1 MATIFQRIFNRLK
14 ENSPGPGNNS
24 TTSVDQSSQ
33 SANTTAVSSTG
44 NNSTTSVNQSS
55 QPATTTAVPS
65 TTSTSSFSNTLTK
78 DNSLDEIIN
87 QMKNLDTSVDT
98 SAQQNFDVNKY
109 LGGVKQGLQNLNGG
123 QIQQSDISKFTSMR
137 PENPY
142 EAGIG
147 RGLDKIEQFTDPNS
161 DVYKT
166 MFNRALDRFD
176 ATAAA
181 TNMSQAMRIANN
193 PNLSDSAKRV
203 ALAELNRV
211 TQSNRAALTGDLT
224 EQVNKMMF
232 DAAKEFTTQSINAA
246 DYEEGKFKTDAGLAL
261 QEMSNRIQTL
271 QLEGQLSITEA
282 QIAYNQINDTINNKY
297 KDVANQLEKLSLLAT
312 TAEKS
317 QDYKLR
323 AEQVYA
329 QMFDFWGEKSVNRI
343 IELKKLNGGTV
354 TLDQVKNDPLTMS
367 YLMKEMEISGYE
379 GNVDDYIQS
388 RIDLAKT
395 QVQID
400 QEAVDALIQTYMNSG
415 MDEET
420 ATTFARYYSQLK
432 NGAIQNE
439 DGSWYVPGADGKP
452 LITFKD
458 GKPIFEDAN
467 KDDSGAD
474 IPTEVGKTYTLEGK
488 LYQVGED
495 GKGVEIQNGAYYVE
509 GDIVYVNN
517 NGVPTKATTPSDLWG
532 ADANSIIG
540 LGEGTKM
547 YDEIMNK
554 RKEKILEGTYNYK
567 QLKAD
572 PEKMSL
578 AKKVATPVDT
588 GTKPLADRKR
598 DRKREFTSV
607 PEKNVPFTYNGKTY
621 ISVGDVDEEKVRG
634 SGYDY
639 QYYHAIDLDTGDV
652 VRVACEAGLFTIDGV
667 GPQAST
673 KTETP
678 TESNTVEDDSTT
690 GNSSTTRPR
699 GRSLTI

>member
-1 MATIFQRIFNRLK
+1 MASIFQKTFNLLK
-14 ENSPGPGNNS
+14 ENSLGDNS
-24 TTSVDQSSQ
+24 
-33 SANTTAVSSTG
+33 A
-44 NNSTTSVNQSS
+44 TSVNQSS
-55 QPATTTAVPS
+55 QPATTTVVPP
-65 TTSTSSFSNTLTK
+65 TTSTGSLSNTLTK

-98 SAQQNFDVNKY
+98 SAQDNFDVNKY
-109 LGGVKQGLQNLNGG
+109 LGGVKQRLQDLNGG
-123 QIQQSDISKFTSMR
+123 QIQSGDVSKFTNMR
-137 PENPY
+137 TSEAQKEY
-142 EAGIG
+142 EDATG
-147 RGLDKIEQFTDPNS
+147 RGLDMIEQFTDPNS

-166 MFNRALDRFD
+166 MYNRALGGFD

-193 PNLSDSAKRV
+193 PNLSDSVKRV

-211 TQSNRAALTGDLT
+211 TQSNRATLVGDLT
-224 EQVNKMMF
+224 EQINKRMF
-232 DAAKEFTTQSINAA
+232 DAAKEFTTQSIDAA
-246 DYEEGKFKTDAGLAL
+246 NYEEGKFKTDADLAIR
-261 QEMSNRIQTL
+261 EMTNRISTL
-271 QLEGQLSITEA
+271 QIEGDLSITEA
-282 QIAYNQINDTINNKY
+282 KLAYQQVTDLINNKY

-312 TAEKS
+312 TAEKA

-323 AEQVYA
+323 AEQAYTD
-329 QMFDFWGEKSVNRI
+329 MFDFWAEHSVNRL
-343 IELKKLNGGTV
+343 IELKKFNGGTI
-354 TLDQVKNDPLTMS
+354 TLDQVKNDSLTMS
-367 YLMKEMEISGYE
+367 YLMKEMEMSGYE

-388 RIDLAKT
+388 RIDSAKT
-395 QVQID
+395 QVQIE
-400 QEAVDALIQTYMNSG
+400 QEAIDALKQSYMNIG
-415 MDEET
+415 MDETT
-420 ATTFARYYSQLK
+420 ASGFANMYGAMQL
-432 NGAIQNE
+432 GAMQNE

-458 GKPIFEDAN
+458 GKPIFVDAK

-495 GKGVEIQNGAYYVE
+495 GKGVEIQNGAYYTE

-540 LGEGTKM
+540 LGEGTKT
-547 YDEIMNK
+547 YDEIMSK
-554 RKEKILEGTYNYK
+554 RTEEILGGTYNYE

-578 AKKVATPVDT
+578 AKKVATPVDV
-588 GTKPLADRKR
+588 GTRPPSNKKR
-598 DRKREFTSV
+598 AFTSV

-621 ISVGDVDEEKVRG
+621 IRIGDVDEEKVRG
-634 SGYDY
+634 KGYDY
-639 QYYHAIDLDTGDV
+639 QYYHAIDLDTGKV
-652 VRVACEAGLFTIDGV
+652 VPVACKAGLFTIDGV

-673 KTETP
+673 QEDQET
-678 TESNTVEDDSTT
+678 D
-690 GNSSTTRPR
+690 TRPR

>member
-1 MATIFQRIFNRLK
+1 MASIFQKIFDQFK
-14 ENSPGPGNNS
+14 QSATGGNNS
-24 TTSVDQSSQ
+24 TTSVDQNSQ
-33 SANTTAVSSTG
+33 SAN
-44 NNSTTSVNQSS
+44 
-55 QPATTTAVPS
+55 TTAVPS
-65 TTSTSSFSNTLTK
+65 TTSTGSLSNTLTK

-98 SAQQNFDVNKY
+98 SARQNFDVNKY

-123 QIQQSDISKFTSMR
+123 QIQSGDVSKFTDMR
-137 PENPY
+137 TSEAQKKY
-142 EAGIG
+142 EDATG

-193 PNLSDSAKRV
+193 PHLTDSAKRV
-203 ALAELNRV
+203 AGAELNRV

-246 DYEEGKFKTDAGLAL
+246 NYEEGKFKTDAGLAL

-282 QIAYNQINDTINNKY
+282 QMAYNQINDTINDKY
-297 KDVANQLEKLSLLAT
+297 KDIANQFQKMSLLANT
-312 TAEKS
+312 TLQAE
-317 QDYKLR
+317 QFELQ

-329 QMFDFWGEKSVNRI
+329 QMFDFWGEKSVNSI
-343 IELKKLNGGTV
+343 IEMKNSNGGTI
-354 TLDQVKNDPLTMS
+354 TLDQVKNDPRTMS
-367 YLMKEMEISGYE
+367 YLMKEMEMSGYE

-388 RIDLAKT
+388 RIDSAKT

-400 QEAVDALIQTYMNSG
+400 REAVDALKQTYMNSG

-420 ATTFARYYSQLK
+420 ATAFAEYYSQLK

-495 GKGVEIQNGAYYVE
+495 GKGVEIQNGAYYAE

-517 NGVPTKATTPSDLWG
+517 NGVPTKATTPSELWG
-532 ADANSIIG
+532 ADANAIIE
-540 LGEGTKM
+540 LGEGTKI
-547 YDEIMNK
+547 YDELMTK
-554 RKEKILEGTYNYK
+554 RRAAITSGEIPAEDIYNDPAKLAMAKELARPVVLESKWNQKKEKRTFQG
-567 QLKAD
+567 Q
-572 PEKMSL
+572 
-578 AKKVATPVDT
+578 
-588 GTKPLADRKR
+588 
-598 DRKREFTSV
+598 V
-607 PEKNVPFTYNGKTY
+607 PEVNTPFIFNGKIY
-621 ISVGDVDEEKVRG
+621 IASSDIYPRGDEDKEEAF
-634 SGYDY
+634 D
-639 QYYHAIDLDTGDV
+639 AIDAESGDIITI
-652 VRVACEAGLFTIDGV
+652 RTYDLPLKKDQEKNNAGV
-667 GPQAST
+667 Y
-673 KTETP
+673 
-678 TESNTVEDDSTT
+678 SNTVEDNSTA

-699 GRSLTI
+699 GR